1 MTTTQARVG
10 RLLTDP
16 NGRTWQCCLGA
27 RVPGGTGTPTTPT
40 ASTCH
45 SSCGQRRLAPAA
57 LTTIVDV
64 MIVQYLF
71 KLSTTAKA
79 KRGTSS
85 TRRQVSCVSQ
95 IELLRQRLL
104 HADSVVGMLA
114 ISWAAFELV
123 RSVAGANADRS
134 ADMYP
139 AFTFAR
145 GAAVSGRNAIA
156 FAPSMRADQAVLF
169 EEAAPLQ
176 GDAYEVA
183 DTLADLASAL
193 SARLR
198 ETAGVAGDAGDR
210 AACEDAAR
218 EADRITE
225 LLAKSQ

>member
-1 MTTTQARVG
+1 M
-10 RLLTDP
+10 
-16 NGRTWQCCLGA
+16 
-27 RVPGGTGTPTTPT
+27 
-40 ASTCH
+40 
-45 SSCGQRRLAPAA
+45 
-57 LTTIVDV
+57 
-64 MIVQYLF
+64 
-71 KLSTTAKA
+71 
-79 KRGTSS
+79 
-85 TRRQVSCVSQ
+85 SQ

-104 HADSVVGMLA
+104 HADGVAGMLA
-114 ISWAAFELV
+114 TGWEAFEFV
-123 RSVAGANADRS
+123 RGVAGANADRS

-145 GAAVSGRNAIA
+145 GAAVNGRNAIA
-156 FAPSMRADQAVLF
+156 FAPSMPADQEMLF

-176 GDAYEVA
+176 GDAYKVA

-193 SARLR
+193 SARLW